1 MLYPKIEIWK
11 ISRQRDETANPGRD
25 VNAEIDHIAIKVMRG
40 IVPLPVF
47 IFIYLLVKSLDWKNN
62 NTSGIK
68 FKITRND
75 F

>member
-1 MLYPKIEIWK
+1 
-11 ISRQRDETANPGRD
+11 
-25 VNAEIDHIAIKVMRG
+25 MRG

-75 F
+75 FLKKKDICMIDSNENEEKNIQNLNEIPQKTT